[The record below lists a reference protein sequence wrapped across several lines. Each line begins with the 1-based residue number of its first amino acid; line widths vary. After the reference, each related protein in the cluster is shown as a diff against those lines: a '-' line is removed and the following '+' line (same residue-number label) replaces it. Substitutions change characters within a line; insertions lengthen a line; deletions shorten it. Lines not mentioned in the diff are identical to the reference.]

1 MKGIFDWLKQINTIK
16 SDPDTFSDKDWEV
29 WNSYMIHRFLSMNK
43 DYLELV
49 NEAQQIMPQNK
60 KEIYSIYREYI
71 PKNNHWNKYIK
82 SANKKI
88 NPELLTYLSEYWECS
103 KTEVKEYMTLLDTA
117 SIRHILE
124 ASGFEKKE
132 ITKILK

>member
-1 MKGIFDWLKQINTIK
+1 M
-16 SDPDTFSDKDWEV
+16 
-29 WNSYMIHRFLSMNK
+29 
-43 DYLELV
+43 
-49 NEAQQIMPQNK
+49 QNM
-60 KEIYSIYREYI
+60 EGFF
-71 PKNNHWNKYIK
+71 K

-103 KTEVKEYMTLLDTA
+103 KTEVKEYMALLDTA

>member
-49 NEAQQIMPQNK
+49 NETQQIMPQNK

-82 SANKKI
+82 SKVKKI

-117 SIRHILE
+117 GIRHILE
-124 ASGFEKKE
+124 ASGFDKKE